1 MTDTAPRP
9 TLEAVAARA
18 GVSRATVS
26 RVVNGGDGV
35 REPLVERVRR
45 AVEELG
51 YVPNRAAR
59 SLVTRRHDAI
69 AVVIAEPEARVFAD
83 PFFGRQ
89 LRGISKELTAHDNQL
104 VLLLTEGR
112 DDHARVARYLAG
124 GHVDGALVFSLHL
137 DDPLP
142 GLIQGAGVPMVI
154 GGRPGWCGEA
164 AAGEW
169 RTAWS
174 GGARRG
180 GRAAGGAGA
189 QRGAGYPV
197 GGGLARELDAYVG
210 AVGGEREAGRRFGG
224 GILYVDSDNRG
235 GAQGAVRHLVDLG
248 RTRVAHITGPL
259 DQTSAVDRL
268 DGYLDVMGD
277 ADPALLAEG
286 DFTSAGGEHAMRELL
301 ARRPDLDAVFAANDL
316 TASGALRVLREQ
328 GRRVPEDVAVIGF
341 DDMLP
346 IPEQTDPPLT
356 TVRQD
361 IEEMGRLMTRLLLNR
376 LARTPSTTEA
386 PLRSVVLPTRLIH
399 RSSA

>member
-1 MTDTAPRP
+1 
-9 TLEAVAARA
+9 
-18 GVSRATVS
+18 
-26 RVVNGGDGV
+26 GG
-35 REPLVERVRR
+35 
-45 AVEELG
+45 
-51 YVPNRAAR
+51 
-59 SLVTRRHDAI
+59 
-69 AVVIAEPEARVFAD
+69 
-83 PFFGRQ
+83 
-89 LRGISKELTAHDNQL
+89 
-104 VLLLTEGR
+104 
-112 DDHARVARYLAG
+112 G
-124 GHVDGALVFSLHL
+124 G
-137 DDPLP
+137 
-142 GLIQGAGVPMVI
+142 
-154 GGRPGWCGEA
+154 GEA